1 MSGPPPD
8 GGAGAQTGDAPSDG
22 ARSNIAGSDGAPS
35 NVARSDGE
43 YSVVARGL
51 TKRYG
56 EKLAVDALDLA
67 VRPGE
72 FFGFLGP
79 NGAGKSTTIRMLSGL
94 ARPTAGSAVVAGFDV
109 VADPVA
115 LKSRIG
121 ILPEEVNTY
130 ERLSGWELLVFTGR
144 MHGLARA
151 EAEERAADLLRVVEI
166 TEDDRHRMVVDY
178 SMGMRKKTALAC
190 ALIHAPRVLFLD
202 EPFNGIDAVTG
213 DALRRVLVR
222 LTGRGVT
229 VFFSSHVLEVV
240 EKLCSRIAIVHK
252 GRLAVCGTL
261 DEIRAATGHAPDAPL
276 HDVFVRIV
284 GGGEDR
290 GDIGWLG

>member
-1 MSGPPPD
+1 MSGIPPD
-8 GGAGAQTGDAPSDG
+8 GGPGGGVDG
-22 ARSNIAGSDGAPS
+22 AIDAGSDGAPS
-35 NVARSDGE
+35 DGAPSNVGRRDGE
-43 YSVVARGL
+43 FSVVARGL

-56 EKLAVDALDLA
+56 EKAAVESLDLA

-79 NGAGKSTTIRMLSGL
+79 NGAGKSTTIRMLCGL
-94 ARPTAGSAVVAGFDV
+94 ARPTSGSAVVAGLDV
-109 VADPVA
+109 VAEPVA
-115 LKSRIG
+115 LKARIG

-144 MHGLARA
+144 MHGLRRA

-166 TEDDRHRMVVDY
+166 TEEDRQRMVVDY

-190 ALIHAPRVLFLD
+190 ALIHAPRVIFLD

-240 EKLCSRIAIVHK
+240 EKLCSRIAIIHR
-252 GRLAVCGTL
+252 GRLAACGTV
-261 DEIRAATGHAPDAPL
+261 DEIRTSTGHPPGTPL

-290 GDIGWLG
+290 GDLGWLG

>member
-1 MSGPPPD
+1 LTGVPGTDAAAATDPRPPEP
-8 GGAGAQTGDAPSDG
+8 
-22 ARSNIAGSDGAPS
+22 
-35 NVARSDGE
+35 
-43 YSVVARGL
+43 SVVAQGL

-56 EKLAVDALDLA
+56 DKVAVDALDLV

-79 NGAGKSTTIRMLSGL
+79 NGAGKSTTIRMLCGL
-94 ARPTAGSAVVAGFDV
+94 ARPTSGRAIVAGLDV
-109 VADPVA
+109 AVDPVA
-115 LKSRIG
+115 LKARIG

-144 MHGLARA
+144 MHGLPRR

-166 TEDDRHRMVVDY
+166 TEEDRHRMVVDY
-178 SMGMRKKTALAC
+178 SMGMRKKAALAC

-222 LTGRGVT
+222 LTERGVT

-240 EKLCSRIAIVHK
+240 EKLCSRIAIIHR
-252 GRLAVCGTL
+252 GRLAACGTL
-261 DEIRAATGHAPDAPL
+261 PEIRAATGHAPEAPL

-284 GGGEDR
+284 GGAGRDAPD
-290 GDIGWLG
+290 GIGWLG